1 MQELFRIEN
10 LCMAFGEKEVL
21 KDINLEIR
29 RGEIFALIGP
39 SGAGKTTLLRIL
51 NFFEKPTG
59 GSLVFEGMR
68 LNGAHETPYLNT
80 GTTRKK
86 MSLLFQ
92 APAVFNTSVFDNVA
106 YGLKVRG
113 IDKRIIEKKVT
124 SALNIVGLFGVEK
137 QKARTLSAGEA
148 QRMAFARAIV
158 YDPELLL
165 LDEPTANLDPANVA
179 KIEEIIR
186 RIRIERGTTIV
197 IATHNI
203 PQVRRIADRVGI
215 LLNGE
220 LIEVNSIEGIF
231 TAPKDARSAAFL
243 KGEMIY

>member
-10 LCMAFGEKEVL
+10 LCIAFGEKEVL
-21 KDINLEIR
+21 KNINLEIR

-51 NFFEKPTG
+51 NFFEKPTRG
-59 GSLVFEGMR
+59 NLKFNGLANEGER
-68 LNGAHETPYLNT
+68 NNI
-80 GTTRKK
+80 RRR
-86 MSLLFQ
+86 MSMLFQ
-92 APAVFNTSVFDNVA
+92 TPAIFKASVFDNVA
-106 YGLKVRG
+106 YGLRVRG
-113 IDKRIIEKKVT
+113 IDKRIIEKKVGD
-124 SALNIVGLFGVEK
+124 ALNIVGLSGMER
-137 QKARTLSAGEA
+137 QKARTLSGGEA

-158 YDPELLL
+158 YDPEVLL
-165 LDEPTANLDPANVA
+165 LDEPTTNLDPYNVA
-179 KIEEIIR
+179 KIEELIK
-186 RIRIERGTTIV
+186 RIRSERGTTIV

-231 TAPKDARSAAFL
+231 AAPEDERSAAFL

>member
-21 KDINLEIR
+21 RNINLTIR

-51 NFFEKPTG
+51 NLFEKPTRG
-59 GSLVFEGMR
+59 NLKFNGLANEGEINNIR
-68 LNGAHETPYLNT
+68 
-80 GTTRKK
+80 RR

-92 APAVFNTSVFDNVA
+92 TPAIFKASVFDNVA
-106 YGLKVRG
+106 YGLRVRG
-113 IDKRIIEKKVT
+113 IDKMTIENKVK
-124 SALNIVGLFGVEK
+124 SALNIVGLEGKEA

-179 KIEEIIR
+179 KIEEVIK
-186 RIRIERGTTIV
+186 RIRSERGTTIV

-220 LIEVNSIEGIF
+220 LIEVNTKEGIF
-231 TAPKDARSAAFL
+231 MAPEDARSEAFL